1 MGNTNLNLVRRSNEL
16 EAVKREVETRVSR
29 SKDDAGNLDSELFKI
44 KNPDVEQSMS
54 DWITDRTEEATRL
67 QAEVDQYMKVED
79 SLSAFDDLVTAGQ
92 HTKRSPLATTP
103 SGRSLSAELMASEE
117 YEALTEGSTKEL
129 IFDTDVNLKAL
140 FETTA
145 DSAADAVSVESV
157 RTGEYVTL
165 PRTRV
170 TLLDLITQL
179 PTDDPQVPYDEE
191 TKNLS
196 NVQVIAQGAPY
207 QESEF
212 QIEKKIATVYKSGAF
227 IQVSEELLEDAPE
240 IRARLDGS
248 LQSQM
253 MRRIQAD
260 IIGGAPIN
268 SAEYVG
274 TPANNAGVVGFL
286 DLAAA
291 AINEIDGQ
299 AQNQIAALEDGAEMV
314 YRVGEAESDAVVMN
328 SQDWVTMKKLQAT
341 TGSFILR
348 GANSPLTA
356 PVARQID
363 EWPVV
368 LCNAL
373 PQGTVLIGAFA
384 AHCAIRDRQA
394 VQVRVQESLGV
405 PAQTAPVSGGNAAVA
420 IVNTQPTGRFNI
432 FTDAR
437 LAFYIRRG
445 LAFTRITNFGAP

>member
-1 MGNTNLNLVRRSNEL
+1 MGNTNLNLVRKSNEL

-29 SKDDAGNLDSELFKI
+29 SQDDAGNLDSDLFRI
-44 KNPDVEQSMS
+44 KNPDIEKPMS
-54 DWITDRTEEATRL
+54 DWLRERTEEATSL
-67 QAEVDQYMKVED
+67 QTEVDQYMKAED
-79 SLSAFDDLVTAGQ
+79 SLSTFDDLVTAGQ
-92 HTKRSPLATTP
+92 RTKRAPKALTS
-103 SGRSLSAELMASEE
+103 SERSLSSEMMASEE
-117 YEALTEGSTKEL
+117 FQAMVSGDTKAM
-129 IFDTDVNLKAL
+129 IFDSDVGLKSL

-145 DSAADAVSVESV
+145 DSATDAVSVESV
-157 RTGEYVTL
+157 RTGEYVAL

-170 TLLDLITQL
+170 TLLDIIPQL
-179 PTDDPQVPYDEE
+179 PTDNAQVAYDEE

-196 NVQVIAQGAPY
+196 NVAPIAQGAIY
-207 QESEF
+207 QQSEF
-212 QIEKKIATVYKSGAF
+212 QIDKKTATVYKSGSF
-227 IQVSEELLEDAPE
+227 IQVSEELLADAPE

-260 IIGGAPIN
+260 IIGGVPIN
-268 SAEYVG
+268 ASEYVG

-286 DLAAA
+286 DLASSAV
-291 AINEIDGQ
+291 NEIDGSSL
-299 AQNQIAALEDGAEMV
+299 NQVAVLEDGAEMV
-314 YRVGEAESDAVVMN
+314 YRIGEAETDAIVMN

-356 PVARQID
+356 PVPRQID

-373 PQGTVLIGAFA
+373 PQGTVIMGAFTD
-384 AHCAIRDRQA
+384 HCTIRDRQA
-394 VQVRVQESLGV
+394 VQVRVNEAMGI
-405 PAQTAPVSGGNAAVA
+405 PAQAAPVSANVAAVA
-420 IVNTQPTGRFNI
+420 IVHAEPSGRFNI
-432 FTDAR
+432 YTDAR

-445 LAFTRITNFGAP
+445 LAFTRITNFGA

>member
-1 MGNTNLNLVRRSNEL
+1 MPNTNLNLVRKSNEL

-29 SKDDAGNLDSELFKI
+29 SKDDAGNLDSDLFKI

-67 QAEVDQYMKVED
+67 QAEVDQYMKAED
-79 SLSAFDDLVTAGQ
+79 SLSTFDELVTTGQ
-92 HTKRSPLATTP
+92 RTNKGPEIKTA
-103 SGRSLSAELMASEE
+103 SGRSLSAELMASDE
-117 YEALTEGSTKEL
+117 YASLVDGDTKAM
-129 IFDTDVNLKAL
+129 IFDSDVNLKSL
-140 FETTA
+140 FETTL
-145 DSAADAVSVESV
+145 DSATDAVSVESV

-170 TLLDLITQL
+170 TLLDIIPQL

-196 NVQVIAQGAPY
+196 NVQVIAQGAQY

-227 IQVSEELLEDAPE
+227 IQVSEELLDDAPE

-248 LQSQM
+248 LRNQM
-253 MRRIQAD
+253 LRRIQAD
-260 IIGGAPIN
+260 IIGGVPVNA
-268 SAEYVG
+268 SEYVG

-286 DLAAA
+286 DLPSADV
-291 AINEIDGQ
+291 NEIDGTGV
-299 AQNQIAALEDGAEMV
+299 NQVSALEDGAEMV
-314 YRVGEAESDAVVMN
+314 YRIGEAESDAIVMN
-328 SQDWVTMKKLQAT
+328 SQDWVAMKKLQAT

-373 PQGTVLIGAFA
+373 PQGTVLIGAFGD
-384 AHCAIRDRQA
+384 HCTIRDRQA

-405 PAQTAPVSGGNAAVA
+405 PAQVAPVTGGNAAVA

-432 FTDAR
+432 FTDGR

-445 LAFTRITNFGAP
+445 LAYTRITNFGTP